1 MTLLKLKNCA
11 RMALAA
17 SFLIALSG
25 ALSRAEEKSDAVPL
39 NPTPLTEF
47 PEAEVIPDAAELSR
61 LLSPEVRKIG
71 GLDWHIDYSEAY
83 RQARDEK
90 KMLLLV
96 FRDEA
101 NPRIA
106 DIYERDVLA
115 SDELK
120 EPLAKVVRVVLPLDV
135 RRPVSDADSPGKKM
149 LEDNSFQYMYGRQGI
164 AMIDLTEPKSELHG
178 RVVSAHPFSN
188 GRLYTARGTKII
200 LGLPRGTVT
209 QRALIYAVRLHPYAP
224 ISTTAGQCHGYLC
237 KQAHQSSHL
246 MMTYGSVG
254 HHDWGNRYSE
264 IAATTGKSAMEVAA
278 MSGNRSLI
286 DAAIEVVDQW
296 YGSPAHWQIMSSPAS
311 IFGYDL
317 VHDSAGNWWGTGLFA
332 N

>member
-1 MTLLKLKNCA
+1 MKLLIQRNCA

-17 SFLIALSG
+17 SFLLALSG
-25 ALSRAEEKSDAVPL
+25 ALSRAEEKPDAVPL

-47 PEAEVIPDAAELSR
+47 PEAEVIPDAAALSR

-83 RQARDEK
+83 RQARDER
-90 KMLLLV
+90 KMLVLF

-101 NPRIA
+101 APRIA
-106 DIYERDVLA
+106 DVYERDVLA

-120 EPLAKVVRVVLPLDV
+120 ELLAKFVRVVLPLDV
-135 RRPVSDADSPGKKM
+135 RHPVCDAESPGTKM
-149 LEDNSFQYMYGRQGI
+149 LEHSSFQYMYGRQGI
-164 AMIDLTEPKSELHG
+164 AIIDLTEPKSELDG

-188 GRLYTARGTKII
+188 GRLYTTRGTKII

-254 HHDWGNRYSE
+254 HHDWGTRYTE